1 MQDGTIMNDTIIRNV
16 VMGDEDIDFKRLEE
30 ALEIANI
37 LSEVRQM
44 PQGFHTKIGEEGRG
58 LSGGQRQRILIA
70 RALYRNP
77 RYLFLDEATNALD
90 AINEAKIV
98 EALNNAFQSR
108 TVVVVAHRLSTIKNA
123 HQIVVLNNGIIT
135 EIGNHSTLMTKRG
148 DYYQLVTNQ
157 LGAVS

>member
-1 MQDGTIMNDTIIRNV
+1 
-16 VMGDEDIDFKRLEE
+16 
-30 ALEIANI
+30 
-37 LSEVRQM
+37 M
-44 PQGFHTKIGEEGRG
+44 PQGYHTRIGEEGRG

-77 RYLFLDEATNALD
+77 KYLFLDEATNALD

-123 HQIVVLNNGIIT
+123 HQIVVLNHGIIT
-135 EIGNHSTLMTKRG
+135 EIGNHTTLMARQG